1 MIKICDG
8 NGKFIYLF
16 GAWIPFDDGSRERVS
31 ELVSAFSLIESY
43 ISNYIDP
50 NNDHVILMCDLN
62 CDPSRCNRFDSI
74 YLHFFNENKFIDYFD
89 FFQQEFSYTYENGNY
104 KSRIDHCIM
113 NKELFTR
120 ILDAKIISDS
130 LNLSDH
136 LPLRL
141 ILNDDSNGEFENFKY
156 ESSLESL
163 NKYKKFHFFNFSD
176 NFFKK
181 FYICELKRFFNLL

>member
-1 MIKICDG
+1 MINNILSDHKLIFQSDMVDSSQSTRGRPFGGKCWVIRNDVNLVSYELFSDIISMIKICDG

-50 NNDHVILMCDLN
+50 NNDHVILMGDLN

-89 FFQQEFSYTYENGNY
+89 FF
-104 KSRIDHCIM
+104 
-113 NKELFTR
+113 L
-120 ILDAKIISDS
+120 
-130 LNLSDH
+130 
-136 LPLRL
+136 
-141 ILNDDSNGEFENFKY
+141 
-156 ESSLESL
+156 LE
-163 NKYKKFHFFNFSD
+163 
-176 NFFKK
+176 
-181 FYICELKRFFNLL
+181 